1 MLEPTLLDSRSQE
14 ALRGGGSL
22 CLLRSQF
29 PVCLEVEHAGGGGLL
44 QFVGAVGIDCEQQTS
59 RWPLPQYHGYR
70 ILQLS

>member
-1 MLEPTLLDSRSQE
+1 MPPQVSVSR
-14 ALRGGGSL
+14 LFR
-22 CLLRSQF
+22 
-29 PVCLEVEHAGGGGLL
+29 VEVEHAGGGGLL